1 MAGRDR
7 QRLLRLLPYLG
18 RDRRRLGLTLLLL
31 IPVAFAAAVQPL
43 LVGQA
48 IAVLRRGAAGANESV
63 LPWLQGLDTPDALRL
78 LVLLLL
84 AAVCTRLGLQG
95 LQSFSVQAIGQRLTA
110 RIRDDL
116 FRHALELSLRFHDRT
131 PVGKLL
137 TRLTSDVDALAEVFG
152 SGAVGVLADL
162 VTLVVIAVTMLAIE
176 WRLGLLLLASQL
188 PVTFGILWLQRC
200 YRRANYRVREELAQL
215 NADLQENLQGLEV
228 VQMFR
233 REAVN
238 SARFATTTAAYRQ
251 AVTGTI
257 LYDSAI
263 SAFIEWVALT
273 AVAAVLALGGWMV
286 SGGAMGLGTLTT
298 FILYSQRLFDPLRQL
313 AERFTQIQGGLTAV
327 ERIGELLEEPIE
339 IQDRSQHGAPV
350 SSAASRRSTG
360 FLPPATAL
368 PAAASAPSETT
379 LPAASGE
386 VVFEEVSFAYR
397 PDEPILHGLSFR
409 IAPGEH
415 VALVGPTGSGKST
428 VIRLLCRLYEPQ
440 HGRILLD
447 GVDIRELP
455 IASLRQRL
463 GVVLQDTFLFS
474 GNVADNL
481 RLDAEI
487 SSDELRRLCGELGL
501 TPLLGRLPDG
511 LATELR
517 ERGANLSSGE
527 RQLLAVARV
536 AIRNPSVLVMDEA
549 TAFLDPSTEATL
561 QRDLDALL
569 QQRTAIVIAHRLA
582 TVEAADRI
590 LVLQRGQ
597 LVEQGSH
604 RQLRAAGGLYAQ
616 LAALQEKGLAAL

>member
-1 MAGRDR
+1 MATLDR
-7 QRLLRLLPYLG
+7 QRLVRLLPYLG
-18 RDRRRLGLTLLLL
+18 RDRRRLVFSLVLL
-31 IPVAFAAAVQPL
+31 IPLALAGAIQPL

-48 IAVLRRGAAGANESV
+48 IGVLRGEPVFPWLMALPPARALQVLVGLLLGAVLLRLA
-63 LPWLQGLDTPDALRL
+63 LQGA
-78 LVLLLL
+78 
-84 AAVCTRLGLQG
+84 
-95 LQSFSVQAIGQRLTA
+95 QSFNVQVVGQRLTA
-110 RIRDDL
+110 RIREDL
-116 FRHALELSLRFHDRT
+116 FRHAMDLSLRFHDRT

-162 VTLVVIAVTMLAIE
+162 VALLVIGFTMIAIE
-176 WRLGLLLLASQL
+176 WRLGLLLMVSQL
-188 PVTFGILWLQRC
+188 PVTAGILWLQKR
-200 YRRANYRVREELAQL
+200 YRKANYRVREELGQL

-238 SARFATTTAAYRQ
+238 SRRFGITTDAYRD

-263 SAFIEWVALT
+263 SSFLEWVSLA
-273 AVAAVLALGGWMV
+273 AVAVVLALGGWMV
-286 SGGAMGLGTLTT
+286 TGGAMGLGTLTT
-298 FILYSQRLFDPLRQL
+298 FILFSQRLFDPLRQL

-327 ERIGELLEEPIE
+327 ERIGELLEQPIE
-339 IQDRSQHGAPV
+339 IADLPEQ
-350 SSAASRRSTG
+350 RRS
-360 FLPPATAL
+360 PEAL
-368 PAAASAPSETT
+368 RSGRLRRSP
-379 LPAASGE
+379 GE
-386 VVFEEVSFAYR
+386 VVFEHVSFAYR
-397 PDEPILHGLSFR
+397 SDDPILEDLSFR

-415 VALVGPTGSGKST
+415 VALVGPTGSGKTT

-440 HGRILLD
+440 GGRILLD

-455 IASLRQRL
+455 ITTLRQRL

-481 RLDAEI
+481 RLDAEL
-487 SSDELRRLCGELGL
+487 SDAELERLCGELGL
-501 TPLLGRLPDG
+501 APLLGRLGAG
-511 LATELR
+511 LASELR

-536 AIRNPSVLVMDEA
+536 AIRDPSVLVMDEA

-561 QRDLDALL
+561 QRDLDTLL
-569 QQRTAIVIAHRLA
+569 HERTAIVIAHRLA

-590 LVLQRGQ
+590 LVLRRGR
-597 LVEQGSH
+597 LIEEGNH
-604 RQLRAAGGLYAQ
+604 RQLRAAGGLYAR
-616 LAALQEKGLAAL
+616 LAELQEKGLATL

>member
-1 MAGRDR
+1 MANRDR

-18 RDRRRLGLTLLLL
+18 RDRRRLLLTLVLL
-31 IPVAFAAAVQPL
+31 IPVAGAAAVQPL

-48 IAVLRRGAAGANESV
+48 ISALLHEPVLGWLQPMPLDQQLRTLVGLLLVAVLV
-63 LPWLQGLDTPDALRL
+63 
-78 LVLLLL
+78 
-84 AAVCTRLGLQG
+84 RLGLQG
-95 LQSFSVQAIGQRLTA
+95 VQSFNVQAVGQRLTA
-110 RIRDDL
+110 RIRNDL
-116 FRHALELSLRFHDRT
+116 FAHALDLSLRFHDRT

-152 SGAVGVLADL
+152 SGAVGLLADL
-162 VTLVVIAVTMLAIE
+162 VTLLVIATTMVAIE
-176 WRLGLLLLASQL
+176 PRLGLLLLAIQL
-188 PVTFGILWLQRC
+188 PVTLSMLWLQRR
-200 YRRANYRVREELAQL
+200 YRKANYRVREELGQL

-233 REAVN
+233 REGYN
-238 SARFATTTAAYRQ
+238 SRRFARTTEAYRQ
-251 AVTGTI
+251 AVNGTI
-257 LYDSAI
+257 FYDSAI
-263 SAFIEWVALT
+263 SALIEWVSLAAIAL
-273 AVAAVLALGGWMV
+273 VLALGGWMV
-286 SGGAMGLGTLTT
+286 TAGAMGLGTLTT

-339 IQDRSQHGAPV
+339 IQELPLEQRSAAAQRSGGQR
-350 SSAASRRSTG
+350 SSA
-360 FLPPATAL
+360 
-368 PAAASAPSETT
+368 
-379 LPAASGE
+379 GE
-386 VVFEEVSFAYR
+386 VIFENVSFAYR
-397 PDEPILHGLSFR
+397 SDDPILTDLSFH

-440 HGRILLD
+440 RGRILLD

-455 IASLRQRL
+455 IPTLRQRL

-481 RLDAEI
+481 RLDARI
-487 SSDELRRLCGELGL
+487 SDPELERLCDELGL
-501 TPLLGRLPDG
+501 QPLLGRLPQG
-511 LATELR
+511 LATPLR
-517 ERGANLSSGE
+517 ERGGNLSSGE

-561 QRDLDALL
+561 QRDLDRLL
-569 QQRTAIVIAHRLA
+569 NGRTAIVIAHRLA

-590 LVLQRGQ
+590 LVLQRGR
-597 LVEQGSH
+597 LIEQGSH
-604 RQLRAAGGLYAQ
+604 TTLRAAGGLYAQ
-616 LAALQEKGLAAL
+616 LAELQERGLAKL

>member
-1 MAGRDR
+1 MANRDR

-18 RDRRRLGLTLLLL
+18 RDRRRLLFTLVLL
-31 IPVAFAAAVQPL
+31 IPVAGAAAVQPL

-48 IAVLRRGAAGANESV
+48 ISALRQEPVLG
-63 LPWLQGLDTPDALRL
+63 WLQPMPLAQQLNT
-78 LVLLLL
+78 LVGLLLL
-84 AAVCTRLGLQG
+84 AVLVRLGLQG
-95 LQSFSVQAIGQRLTA
+95 LQSFNVQAVGQRLTA

-116 FRHALELSLRFHDRT
+116 FAHALDLSLRFHDRT

-152 SGAVGVLADL
+152 SGAVGLLADL
-162 VTLVVIAVTMLAIE
+162 VTLLVIATTMVAIE
-176 WRLGLLLLASQL
+176 PRLGLLLLAIQV
-188 PVTFGILWLQRC
+188 PVTLSMLWLQRR
-200 YRRANYRVREELAQL
+200 YRKANYRVREELGQL

-233 REAVN
+233 REAYN
-238 SARFATTTAAYRQ
+238 AGRFARTTDAYRN
-251 AVTGTI
+251 AVNGTI
-257 LYDSAI
+257 FYDSAI
-263 SAFIEWVALT
+263 SALIEWVSLAAIAL
-273 AVAAVLALGGWMV
+273 VLALGGWMV
-286 SGGAMGLGTLTT
+286 TAGAMGLGTLTT

-339 IQDRSQHGAPV
+339 IQELPLEQRSAAAQRSAGQR
-350 SSAASRRSTG
+350 SSA
-360 FLPPATAL
+360 
-368 PAAASAPSETT
+368 
-379 LPAASGE
+379 GE
-386 VVFEEVSFAYR
+386 VIFDNVSFAYR
-397 PDEPILHGLSFR
+397 SDDPILTNLSFR

-440 HGRILLD
+440 QGRILLD

-455 IASLRQRL
+455 IPTLRQRL

-481 RLDAEI
+481 RLDARI
-487 SSDELRRLCGELGL
+487 SDPELQRLCEELGL
-501 TPLLGRLPDG
+501 QPLLDRLPQG
-511 LATELR
+511 LATPLR
-517 ERGANLSSGE
+517 ERGGNLSSGE

-561 QRDLDALL
+561 QRDLDRLL
-569 QQRTAIVIAHRLA
+569 SGRTAIVIAHRLA

-590 LVLQRGQ
+590 LVLQRGR
-597 LVEQGSH
+597 LIEQGSH
-604 RQLRAAGGLYAQ
+604 TALRAAGGLYAQ
-616 LAALQEKGLAAL
+616 LAELQERGLAKL